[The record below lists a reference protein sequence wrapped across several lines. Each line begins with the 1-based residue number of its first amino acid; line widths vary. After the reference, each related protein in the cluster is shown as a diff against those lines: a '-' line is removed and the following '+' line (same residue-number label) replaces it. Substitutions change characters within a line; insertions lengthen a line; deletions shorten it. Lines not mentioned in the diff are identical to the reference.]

1 MPISAFRQ
9 IVQRMIPSAVI
20 VCLAAF
26 PGSAQETQPA
36 AQTTPAKPKKP
47 ARLEPTV
54 VTATRT
60 ERPIEEVP
68 VPVIVISPEEIKEAP
83 AKTADDL
90 IRNVPGTNLTRGSST
105 VTHPTGQ
112 SVGIRGIGSTRA
124 LVLVDG
130 VPINDAFGGWV
141 NWSKVP
147 LSLVDQIEV
156 VKGGGSS
163 LYGTYAMGG
172 VINILTKVPERRA
185 LVFDGGYGTQD
196 TTRFNFYG
204 SEVLRDLALSLNVN
218 SYKTDGYKVVPHRQ
232 RGPVDQEAHSDSHG
246 VNLKADYRAT
256 PDLKLSATVNTFHQ
270 DMNVGTPITNNARET
285 VDGSVVAALGLDQ
298 MGELKFTLF
307 TEAQEFRNTNSRI
320 GTGRLNETVALRQF
334 LPTFDLGGSL
344 QWSRHVS
351 DFWDLVTVGMDLR
364 RIWGENREKIYG
376 TTAATAGR
384 FLRRRDT
391 EATQLASGLFGEAI
405 MKPVPAWQI
414 SISARG
420 DYWKSFDATRVEG
433 AQPPIVFED
442 QEHMTI
448 NPKIATKYQLAE
460 NLAVRGAVY
469 KAVRFPTINELYRG
483 FFSGTIS
490 FEPNHALDPEEL
502 LGGEVGVDLMALEKR
517 LTLKLTPFY
526 NVTKDLITFVTKAS
540 TLRQRENSG
549 EALSQGIELETSLQI
564 LKELTLSTNY
574 VFTDARFLDFR
585 RDRALDGK
593 RLPGVPEHQA
603 TVSLKFSHPALGNA
617 TVRGRYLSN
626 QFADDRNADELDS
639 HFVLDVSASRQIFKG
654 VELFAIAE
662 NVSDESYFASRS
674 GTIGTLAPPFQVFG
688 GVRLSF

>member
-1 MPISAFRQ
+1 MPISVIRQ
-9 IVQRMIPSAVI
+9 IIQRTMAVTFI
-20 VCLAAF
+20 LCCLGTL
-26 PGSAQETQPA
+26 PGWAQQSQPVET
-36 AQTTPAKPKKP
+36 KPREP
-47 ARLEPTV
+47 VRLEPTV

-60 ERPIEEVP
+60 ARPASEVP
-68 VPVIVISPEEIKEAP
+68 VPVIVIPPDEIKEAP

-90 IRNVPGTNLTRGSST
+90 IRNVPGTNLSRGSST

-112 SVGIRGIGSTRA
+112 SVGIRGIGSNRA

-185 LVFDGGYGTQD
+185 VVFEGGYGSLD
-196 TTRFNFYG
+196 TSRLNLYG

-232 RGPVDQEAHSDSHG
+232 RGPVDQEAHSDSHS

-256 PDLKLSATVNTFHQ
+256 PDLKLSATLNGFHQ

-285 VDGSVVAALGLDQ
+285 LDGSTAVTLGLDQ

-307 TEAQEFRNTNSRI
+307 TQLQEFRNTNSRI
-320 GTGRLNETVALRQF
+320 GPGRLTETVALRQF

-351 DFWDLVTVGMDLR
+351 DFWNLLTVGVDMR

-391 EATQLASGLFGEAI
+391 EATQSASGLFGEVEI
-405 MKPVPAWQI
+405 KPVPAWQI
-414 SISARG
+414 SVSARG
-420 DYWKSFDATRVEG
+420 DYWMSFDATRVEG
-433 AQPPIVFED
+433 GSPPIVFEE
-442 QEHMTI
+442 QEHLTVS
-448 NPKIATKYQLAE
+448 PKIATKVQLAE
-460 NLAVRGAVY
+460 PLAVRGALY
-469 KAVRFPTINELYRG
+469 RAIRFPTINELYRG
-483 FFSGTIS
+483 FFSGNIS
-490 FEPNHALDPEEL
+490 FEGNPALGPEEL
-502 LGGEVGVDLMALEKR
+502 WGGEVGIDLTTPGKR
-517 LTLKLTPFY
+517 LTVRLTPFY
-526 NVTKDLITFVTKAS
+526 NVTRDLITFVTKTR
-540 TLRQRENSG
+540 TLRQRENAA
-549 EALSQGIELETSLQI
+549 EALSQGVELETRLEI
-564 LKELTLSTNY
+564 LRELTLTVNY
-574 VFTDARFLDFR
+574 VFTDSRFLDFR

-603 TVSLKFSHPALGNA
+603 TASLRFSHPAIGEA
-617 TVRGRYLSN
+617 MIRARYLSN
-626 QFADDRNADELDS
+626 QFADDRNQDELDR
-639 HFVLDVSASRQIFKG
+639 HFVLDLSASRQIVKG
-654 VELFAIAE
+654 VELFAIVE
-662 NVSDESYFASRS
+662 NITDESYFAGRS
-674 GTIGTLAPPFQVFG
+674 GTIGTLAPPFQAFG
-688 GVRLSF
+688 GVRLAF